1 MKTHYVATC
10 SKQSLPKIRAF
21 VEEELRSLHVQES
34 TTHQLVLA
42 VDEACANSIIHH
54 HECNE
59 GERIKLSISLRGKEL
74 LIELTDNGKPFPIN
88 DYRPEDLQEIIRKR
102 TKGGLGIF
110 LITKIMDK
118 IEVVE
123 NEDHFVY
130 KFIKYI

>member
-10 SKQSLPKIRAF
+10 TKQSLPKIRAF

-34 TTHQLVLA
+34 MTHQLVLA

-59 GERIKLSISLRGKEL
+59 HDRIKLSISLDGKKL
-74 LIELTDNGKPFPIN
+74 VIELTDNGTPFPIN
-88 DYRPEDLQEIIRKR
+88 EYKPEDLQEIIRKR

-110 LITKIMDK
+110 LITKIMDQ

-123 NEDHFVY
+123 SDDFFVY
-130 KFIKYI
+130 RFIKYV

>member
-1 MKTHYVATC
+1 MKTHYVAPC

-54 HECNE
+54 HECNDRD
-59 GERIKLSISLRGKEL
+59 RIKLSISLRGKEL
-74 LIELTDNGKPFPIN
+74 LIELTDNGKPFPIHE
-88 DYRPEDLQEIIRKR
+88 YKPEDLQEIIRKR

-118 IEVVE
+118 IEIVE
-123 NEDHFVY
+123 NDDHFVY

>member
-21 VEEELRSLHVQES
+21 VEEELRSLRVQES

-59 GERIKLSISLRGKEL
+59 GDRIKLSISLRGKEL
-74 LIELTDNGKPFPIN
+74 LIELTDNGTPFPIN
-88 DYRPEDLQEIIRKR
+88 EYKPEDLQEIIRKR

-123 NEDHFVY
+123 NDDHFVY
-130 KFIKYI
+130 KFIKYV

>member
-1 MKTHYVATC
+1 MKTHYVAPC

-54 HECNE
+54 HECNDHD
-59 GERIKLSISLRGKEL
+59 RIKLSISLRGKEL
-74 LIELTDNGKPFPIN
+74 LIELTDNGKPFPIHE
-88 DYRPEDLQEIIRKR
+88 YRPEDLQEIIRKR

-118 IEVVE
+118 IEIVE
-123 NEDHFVY
+123 NDDHFVY

>member
-21 VEEELRSLHVQES
+21 VEEELRLLHVQES

-59 GERIKLSISLRGKEL
+59 GERIKLSISRRGKEL

-123 NEDHFVY
+123 NDDHFVY
-130 KFIKYI
+130 RFIKYI

>member
-1 MKTHYVATC
+1 MKSHYVATC

-21 VEEELRSLHVQES
+21 VEEELKALEVQEA

-54 HECNE
+54 HDCDENS
-59 GERIKLSISLRGKEL
+59 RIKLSISLRGKEL

-88 DYRPEDLQEIIRKR
+88 EYKPEDLHEIIRKG

-118 IEVVE
+118 IEVIE
-123 NEDHFVY
+123 HSDHFIY
-130 KFIKYI
+130 RFTKYV

>member
-21 VEEELRSLHVQES
+21 VEEELRTLHVQES
-34 TTHQLVLA
+34 MTHQLVLA

-54 HECNE
+54 HGCDEHD
-59 GERIKLSISLRGKEL
+59 RIKLSISLHGKEL
-74 LIELTDNGKPFPIN
+74 VIELTDNGTPFPIN
-88 DYRPEDLQEIIRKR
+88 EYKPEDLQEIIRKR

-123 NEDHFVY
+123 DDDFCVY
-130 KFIKYI
+130 RFTKYV